1 MVNEVPGCVLFVL
14 WWVEH
19 LIKVVLV
26 VAIVVSFCL
35 CVLVCV
41 CTLLYVS
48 RCQHL
53 CGYLFAYRGD
63 QRTLG
68 ILP

>member
-1 MVNEVPGCVLFVL
+1 M
-14 WWVEH
+14 EH
-19 LIKVVLV
+19 LIKAVVV
-26 VAIVVSFCL
+26 IAMVSFSS

-41 CTLLYVS
+41 CTLLYAS
-48 RCQHL
+48 RCPHL
-53 CGYLFAYRGD
+53 CGYMFAYRGD